1 MPSPRGIMQPH
12 HIHDVLIPE
21 TDIEGRVAELAG
33 EIGRDLDGRELVLIG
48 ILRGSFM
55 FLADL
60 VRSFHRHG
68 IRTRIDFMILES
80 YGSGTESSG
89 TVRLSRDCSLDIAGH
104 DVLLIDD
111 ILDTGRTLSFAVHHL
126 VARGAGRVRTCVL
139 LDKPS
144 RRVVACKADYVGFP
158 IPDVFVV
165 GYGLDYDHYYRD
177 LPWISKVTF
186 TGGESP
192 AIGPARDRG

>member
-1 MPSPRGIMQPH
+1 MQPH
-12 HIHDVLIPE
+12 HVHDVLIPE
-21 TDIEGRVAELAG
+21 TDLEGRVAELAG
-33 EIGRDLDGRELVLIG
+33 EIGCDLDGRELLLVG

-89 TVRLSRDCSLDIAGH
+89 TVRLSRDCALDVAGQ
-104 DVLLIDD
+104 DVLLVDD
-111 ILDTGRTLSFAVHHL
+111 ILDTGRTLSFAVRHL
-126 VARGAGRVRTCVL
+126 LSRGAARVRTCVL

-144 RRVVACKADYVGFP
+144 RRIVPFVADYVGFAV
-158 IPDVFVV
+158 PDTFVV

-177 LPWISKVTF
+177 LPWIAKVTF
-186 TGGESP
+186 TG
-192 AIGPARDRG
+192 

>member
-1 MPSPRGIMQPH
+1 MEPH
-12 HIHDVLIPE
+12 HVDEILIQE
-21 TDIEGRVAELAG
+21 TELDCRVSELAS
-33 EIGRDLDGRELVLIG
+33 EIGRDLQGHTLVLVG

-89 TVRLSRDCSLDIAGH
+89 SVRLARDCAIDVAGQ
-104 DVLLIDD
+104 DVLVIDD
-111 ILDTGRTLSFAVHHL
+111 ILDSGRTLSFAVRHL
-126 VARGAGRVRTCVL
+126 QEQGAARVRTCVL

-144 RRVVACKADYVGFP
+144 RRVVPFEADYVGFRV
-158 IPDVFVV
+158 PDAFVV
-165 GYGLDYDHYYRD
+165 GYGLDYDHYSRD
-177 LPWISKVTF
+177 LPWIAQVSF
-186 TGGESP
+186 FS
-192 AIGPARDRG
+192 